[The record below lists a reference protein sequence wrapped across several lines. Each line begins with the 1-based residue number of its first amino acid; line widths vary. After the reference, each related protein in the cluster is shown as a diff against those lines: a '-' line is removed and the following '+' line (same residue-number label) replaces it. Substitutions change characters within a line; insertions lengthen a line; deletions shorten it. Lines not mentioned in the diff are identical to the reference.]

1 MGLSTRRPASSVSAT
16 APPTTRS
23 SCFTPVSGF
32 PLVSPR
38 SRSFASDSAGARL
51 AITALLGAWTAGGAT
66 GAGASPARGSAGAGG
81 VAGAAYDWTAGG
93 GAVAGAFAAAA
104 SWRARA
110 ASASRRASAGSRCST
125 TRGAVTS
132 STRTACLSSGAWR

>member
-32 PLVSPR
+32 SLVSPL
-38 SRSFASDSAGARL
+38 SPSFASDSAGARL
-51 AITALLGAWTAGGAT
+51 AITALLGAWTAGGPAGARAP
-66 GAGASPARGSAGAGG
+66 GAGGSAGAGG

-93 GAVAGAFAAAA
+93 GAALAPAA